1 MVDSMD
7 VPSPIFETLWKYQ
20 LNQQGLHQQ
29 LPASSFN
36 LSNSS
41 GDSVDDSTSKKSQ
54 EDQQEKTC
62 PYAEL

>member
-1 MVDSMD
+1 MD
-7 VPSPIFETLWKYQ
+7 VPSPIFETLWKE
-20 LNQQGLHQQ
+20 
-29 LPASSFN
+29 PTESTRPAPAASSFFVQ
-36 LSNSS
+36 SEQATDRS